1 MTERDFVY
9 WLQGYLEI
17 SGSNAITA
25 EQLMI
30 IKDHIKLVMTK
41 VTPSYTYTSNK
52 LAVEV
57 SPIEWPN
64 SKYEIIC

>member
-17 SGSNAITA
+17 SGSNVITA